1 MNIDAGSEDRAQ
13 RGRENEVS
21 EEDVH
26 RVVEQ
31 LRSAPAEP
39 IIADMFST
47 LLSAAEIKLG
57 RRDARLFIDLCSVML
72 EYAGRHVSEELGKQ
86 VESALGQLR
95 LRQVSAENRVAKKPE
110 PEPNDLSGVPTP
122 PTARAEESPGSGST
136 SQSSKLWVPG
146 S

>member
-13 RGRENEVS
+13 RDRENEGS

-47 LLSAAEIKLG
+47 LLSAAAIKLG
-57 RRDARLFIDLCSVML
+57 RRDARLFIDMCSVML

-110 PEPNDLSGVPTP
+110 PEPNDLSRVPTP
-122 PTARAEESPGSGST
+122 PTTSGRAEASPGGAS
-136 SQSSKLWVPG
+136 SQSSKL
-146 S
+146 